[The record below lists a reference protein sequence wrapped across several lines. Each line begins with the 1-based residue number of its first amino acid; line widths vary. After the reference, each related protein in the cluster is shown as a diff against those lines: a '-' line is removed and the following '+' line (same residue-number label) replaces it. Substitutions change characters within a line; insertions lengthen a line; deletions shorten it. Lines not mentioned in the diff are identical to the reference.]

1 MTSIPFLIRP
11 ALPSDEP
18 TLWQMLFYAA
28 HMHDEADKAI
38 ADAQADPFL
47 SKYVRDWGQAGDI
60 GYVAV
65 DGASQA
71 SMGAV
76 WIRHFVAE
84 AEFPELAI
92 AVLPEYIGRG
102 VGTALMEA
110 LIAGA
115 TENYPAIVLSV
126 RADNSALRLYQRLG
140 FVVTQEIVN
149 RVGTR
154 SYEMILKLKP

>member
-1 MTSIPFLIRP
+1 MTRIPFLIRP

-28 HMHDEADKAI
+28 HIHDEAGKTI

-47 SKYVRDWGQAGDI
+47 SKYVRNWGQAGDI
-60 GYVAV
+60 GYIAV

-71 SMGAV
+71 NMGAV
-76 WIRHFVAE
+76 WVRHFADE
-84 AEFPELAI
+84 AKFPELAI
-92 AVLPEYIGRG
+92 AVLPDYIGQG

-115 TENYPAIVLSV
+115 TCHYPAIVLSV
-126 RADNSALRLYQRLG
+126 REDNPALRLYQRLG

-149 RVGTR
+149 RVGTK
-154 SYEMILKLKP
+154 SYEMILRLKQ